1 MDKRWVD
8 HSGYSDDPLAH
19 ALGLEKE
26 IQSESSWEI
35 FPFQGSEGISLSGRA
50 RSRFNGQPPDKQGP
64 MAGAE
69 PWIDADFHFQS
80 ELYEHP
86 LLSVSFK
93 VHLPMPF
100 FEAAWELCNAA
111 LASPTTLIGLNCEI
125 NHSSELHNLKGTN
138 GGYISAT
145 GRFTFFLCPEKPPR
159 PSKEAEK

>member
-1 MDKRWVD
+1 MWRTIILARNVTRRLDHWPDGRPFPSILVDKRWVD

-125 NHSSELHNLKGTN
+125 NHRANFM
-138 GGYISAT
+138 I
-145 GRFTFFLCPEKPPR
+145 
-159 PSKEAEK
+159 